1 MFKFAIQKPPQS
13 LNKVSK
19 KQLEWQRD
27 ILVCQRSFD
36 TKAGKFV
43 SVANC
48 GRFFSITMT
57 HRMMSALDVQN
68 LLNSS
73 REQLAELSDYRQRDD
88 YAFYNDTHALL
99 RLDAVM
105 EQIETISRARADQR
119 VKDIQSALATAS
131 SAPKK
136 QMFARLVHLRQSFP
150 AGTSFE
156 RAHEIANR
164 IRKIGMVEKQ
174 RQIVYVFEQTGM
186 TTDELGKNFHM
197 HARFYV
203 KGKGTDVS
211 PGKVAKEVWRITKLD
226 KNSTHIVFHDNIHK
240 LTSYMAGHKN
250 FEEHPD
256 KKIKCEM
263 DVVWRQQHN
272 LKQEYCLRNTEA

>member
-1 MFKFAIQKPPQS
+1 
-13 LNKVSK
+13 
-19 KQLEWQRD
+19 
-27 ILVCQRSFD
+27 
-36 TKAGKFV
+36 
-43 SVANC
+43 
-48 GRFFSITMT
+48 
-57 HRMMSALDVQN
+57 MMSALDVQS
-68 LLNSS
+68 LLSS
-73 REQLAELSDYRQRDD
+73 LREEFAELLDNRQRDEH
-88 YAFYNDTHALL
+88 AFYSDARAIC

-105 EQIETISRARADQR
+105 EQIEIISRARADQR

-131 SAPKK
+131 SAPRK
-136 QMFARLVHLRQSFP
+136 QMFARLVSLKQSFP
-150 AGTSFE
+150 VGISFE

-174 RQIVYVFEQTGM
+174 RQFVYVFEQTGM

-203 KGKGTDVS
+203 KGRGTDVS

-250 FEEHPD
+250 FEEYPD
-256 KKIKCEM
+256 KKIKCGM

-272 LKQEYCLRNTEA
+272 PKREYHLTNQPGLPLDRAE